1 MNKMNKSIQNKISK
15 KELRFKYKSKIL
27 ELEYRKKTLINYL
40 AISEN

>member
-1 MNKMNKSIQNKISK
+1 MNKMNKSIQNKMSK
-15 KELRFKYKSKIL
+15 KELRFKYKSKTL